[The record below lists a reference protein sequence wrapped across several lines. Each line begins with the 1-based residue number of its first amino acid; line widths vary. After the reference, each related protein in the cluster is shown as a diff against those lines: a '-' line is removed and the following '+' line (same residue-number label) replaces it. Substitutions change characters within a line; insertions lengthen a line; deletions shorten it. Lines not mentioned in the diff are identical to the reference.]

1 MLKKRHCVGNKND
14 WRSHLQFISIAT
26 GVVRVNNLNILKE
39 CSSYLVL
46 TDKWVKGVLEKP
58 AWNKREGTAGKVD
71 PSL

>member
-1 MLKKRHCVGNKND
+1 M
-14 WRSHLQFISIAT
+14 
-26 GVVRVNNLNILKE
+26 NNLNILKK

-58 AWNKREGTAGKVD
+58 KWNKREGTAGKVD